1 MPEAAHAHE
10 IEDVKREEE
19 ASGEVGV
26 SAATTPCAH
35 MFSAQHRA
43 YLQQPNSRSLL
54 PVSVCLCT
62 GVDEAAKEARGNVK

>member
-26 SAATTPCAH
+26 TH

-43 YLQQPNSRSLL
+43 YLHQPNSRSLL
-54 PVSVCLCT
+54 PVSACLCT